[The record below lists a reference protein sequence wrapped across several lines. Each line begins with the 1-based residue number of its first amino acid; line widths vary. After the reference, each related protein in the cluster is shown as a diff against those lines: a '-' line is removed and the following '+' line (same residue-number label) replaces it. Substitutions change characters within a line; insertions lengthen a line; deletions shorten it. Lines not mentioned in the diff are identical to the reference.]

1 MSTDYEAAVS
11 SIQAESNKSLA
22 YWRKRDAER
31 LEQIKVLEL
40 RISRQKEQL
49 RKLNA
54 RNLRQ
59 AKRIIEMASNM
70 EDKWHDYTA
79 V

>member
-11 SIQAESNKSLA
+11 AIQAESNKSLA

-40 RISRQKEQL
+40 RISRQKDQL

-59 AKRIIEMASNM
+59 ASRIIELVSDM
-70 EDKWHDYTA
+70 EDKGHDLTA
-79 V
+79 I